1 MAEKK
6 KPVRQIVEE
15 QMPNFRVVESL
26 SEEDSRRRVAPEV
39 VTPDLASLRRKFLGE
54 DRRRG
59 RDARD
64 LGAAAVTTLEREDD
78 GESEIVLVEPKNA
91 NVRHRGAGPKAVVI
105 ANGKIVGMQG

>member
-6 KPVRQIVEE
+6 KAIRQIVEE
-15 QMPNFRVVESL
+15 QMPNFRVVEPI

-59 RDARD
+59 RD
-64 LGAAAVTTLEREDD
+64 LSAAATTLEREDD
-78 GESEIVLVEPKNA
+78 CESEIVLVEPKNT

>member
-6 KPVRQIVEE
+6 KSVRQIVEE
-15 QMPNFRVVESL
+15 QMPNFRVVETL

-54 DRRRG
+54 DRRRS
-59 RDARD
+59 RD
-64 LGAAAVTTLEREDD
+64 LSAAAAATFEREDD
-78 GESEIVLVEPKNA
+78 CESEIVLVEPKNT
-91 NVRHRGAGPKAVVI
+91 NIRHRGAGPKAVVI

>member
-6 KPVRQIVEE
+6 KSVRQIVEE

-26 SEEDSRRRVAPEV
+26 PEEDSRRRVAPEV

-59 RDARD
+59 RDVA
-64 LGAAAVTTLEREDD
+64 AAAVREDD

-91 NVRHRGAGPKAVVI
+91 NIRHRGAGAKAVVI

>member
-6 KPVRQIVEE
+6 KPIRQIVEE
-15 QMPNFRVVESL
+15 QMPNFRVVEPI

-59 RDARD
+59 RD
-64 LGAAAVTTLEREDD
+64 LSVAAAAAATLEREDD
-78 GESEIVLVEPKNA
+78 CESEIVLVEPKNT

>member
-6 KPVRQIVEE
+6 KSVRQIVEE
-15 QMPNFRVVESL
+15 QMPNFRVVEPIP
-26 SEEDSRRRVAPEV
+26 EEDSSRRVAPEV

-59 RDARD
+59 RDAAP
-64 LGAAAVTTLEREDD
+64 AAATAERGDD
-78 GESEIVLVEPKNA
+78 CESEIVLVEPKNA
-91 NVRHRGAGPKAVVI
+91 NIRHRGAGAKAVVI

>member
-6 KPVRQIVEE
+6 KSVRQIVEE

-26 SEEDSRRRVAPEV
+26 PEEDSRRRVAPEV

-59 RDARD
+59 RDVA
-64 LGAAAVTTLEREDD
+64 GATVVREDD
-78 GESEIVLVEPKNA
+78 SESEIVLVEPKNA
-91 NVRHRGAGPKAVVI
+91 NIRHRGAGAKAVVI

>member
-6 KPVRQIVEE
+6 KSVRQIVEE
-15 QMPNFRVVESL
+15 QVPNFRVVEPL
-26 SEEDSRRRVAPEV
+26 SEEDSHRRIAPEL

-59 RDARD
+59 RDA
-64 LGAAAVTTLEREDD
+64 AAATVVRE
-78 GESEIVLVEPKNA
+78 GGCESEIVLVEPKNA
-91 NVRHRGAGPKAVVI
+91 NIRHRGAGAKAVVI

>member
-6 KPVRQIVEE
+6 KSVRQIVEE
-15 QMPNFRVVESL
+15 QMPNFRVVETL

-54 DRRRG
+54 DRRRS
-59 RDARD
+59 RD
-64 LGAAAVTTLEREDD
+64 LSAAAAATLEREDD
-78 GESEIVLVEPKNA
+78 CESEIVLVEPKNA
-91 NVRHRGAGPKAVVI
+91 NIRHRGAGPKAVVI